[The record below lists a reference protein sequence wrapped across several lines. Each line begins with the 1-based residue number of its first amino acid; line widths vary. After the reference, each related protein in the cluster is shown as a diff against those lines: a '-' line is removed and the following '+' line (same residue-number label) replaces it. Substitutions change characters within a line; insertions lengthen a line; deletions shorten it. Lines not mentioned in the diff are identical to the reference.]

1 MTKMDNT
8 KHAQDNYE
16 TSRNKEQRHSTV
28 TEAAEKKNG
37 KREIND
43 LHSPIKAA
51 LP

>member
-28 TEAAEKKNG
+28 AEAAEKKTE
-37 KREIND
+37 KE
-43 LHSPIKAA
+43 K
-51 LP
+51 